1 LLRLHAA
8 EEIMNERDEEAFEE
22 QPRPR
27 APKQPAADNERVEDR
42 PRRRDSAPRDR
53 GPSARAPRDRQERDR
68 DDRDDD
74 DYEDRPRRRRRSRE
88 SDPIESLIPYNNG
101 MALAAYYC
109 GVFSLIPCAGAVLGP
124 LAIVFGILGLR
135 KVSANPEARGTGHA
149 ITGIVLGSLVALG
162 HLIVLIIFVASSQRW

>member
-1 LLRLHAA
+1 
-8 EEIMNERDEEAFEE
+8 MNERDEEAFEE

-27 APKQPAADNERVEDR
+27 ARKQSSADNEHVEDR

-53 GPSARAPRDRQERDR
+53 EERARDHRG
-68 DDRDDD
+68 D
-74 DYEDRPRRRRRSRE
+74 DYDDRPRRRRRRE
-88 SDPIESLIPYNNG
+88 SDPIEGLIPYNNG

-124 LAIVFGILGLR
+124 LSIIFGILGLR
-135 KVSANPEARGTGHA
+135 RVSANPEVRGTGHA

-162 HLIVLIIFVASSQRW
+162 HLIVLIIIVASSQRW